1 MHTLS
6 TYMLCSTHSLGALV
20 KKEALHIINHC
31 FYGSSCTDVKDGTN
45 DPTRNRV
52 YCCWKTRPLLAK
64 LPLQRRWEADN
75 YSNIAVQRKVL
86 LQALVE
92 SDKSP
97 LIFSQ
102 ETIAEIFLQVMTS
115 QVTFKL
121 KYGLMIFYEI
131 TNRCNHMQSI
141 LFHC

>member
-1 MHTLS
+1 MDHHALMSKMGPTILQEIVS
-6 TYMLCSTHSLGALV
+6 IAAEKLGA
-20 KKEALHIINHC
+20 
-31 FYGSSCTDVKDGTN
+31 
-45 DPTRNRV
+45 
-52 YCCWKTRPLLAK
+52 LLAK

-75 YSNIAVQRKVL
+75 YTNIPVQGKVL

-121 KYGLMIFYEI
+121 KYGFMIFYEI
-131 TNRCNHMQSI
+131 TNRCNCMQSI